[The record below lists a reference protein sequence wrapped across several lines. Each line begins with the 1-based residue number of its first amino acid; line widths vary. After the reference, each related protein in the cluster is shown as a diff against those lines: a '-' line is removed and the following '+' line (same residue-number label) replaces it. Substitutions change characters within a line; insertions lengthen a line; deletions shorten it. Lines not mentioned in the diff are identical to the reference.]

1 MDRFFG
7 IPASPLCNHA
17 AQAAPA
23 QEQSRLAQAQ
33 AMMDAAKPAAP
44 QAQSDNVSDLLNQLN
59 F

>member
-1 MDRFFG
+1 MDDMTLRADVALTRRG
-7 IPASPLCNHA
+7 I
-17 AQAAPA
+17 APT
-23 QEQSRLAQAQ
+23 RAQAQ